1 MIETAREHPPRVLVT
16 GANGFIGTHLQ
27 RTLSALGIEY
37 RAAVRSAGTAGDPRH
52 WVVGDIGRPDISW
65 RAALD
70 GIDVVV
76 HLAGRAHILRE
87 TAKDPRFEFMR
98 VNADATATLATAAAA
113 AGVQRLL
120 YVSSVGVLGNT
131 SADSPF
137 STAST
142 PRPHNAYSESKLAGE
157 MAARSAGA
165 HLEVVVL
172 RVPLVYG
179 SGVRAN
185 FYSLLEWVD
194 KEWPLPLGAVA
205 NRRSLLNVWNLCDLL
220 QIALTH
226 PAAADRTWL
235 VSDGEDLSTP
245 DLIRRIASAMQ
256 RRTRLLRVPVGVLTA
271 LGRLAGRQAQLIQLC
286 GSLAL
291 DISQTCNELSW
302 RPPVS
307 VDQALARTVEWYV
320 GKSQRG
326 ADFLEQ

>member
-1 MIETAREHPPRVLVT
+1 MIGTAQEHLPRVLVT
-16 GANGFIGTHLQ
+16 GANGFVGRHLQ

-37 RAAVRSAGTAGDPRH
+37 RTAVRSAATAGDPRCC
-52 WVVGDIGRPDISW
+52 VVGDIGRPDTSW
-65 RAALD
+65 SAALD

-76 HLAGRAHILRE
+76 HLAGRAHILQE
-87 TAKDPRFEFMR
+87 TAKDPRSEFMR
-98 VNADATATLATAAAA
+98 VNADGTANLATAAAA

-120 YVSSVGVLGNT
+120 YVSSVGVLG
-131 SADSPF
+131 SSSGDSPF
-137 STAST
+137 TAAST
-142 PRPHNAYSESKLAGE
+142 PRPHNAYTESKLAGE
-157 MAARSAGA
+157 VAARSAGA
-165 HLEVVVL
+165 HLGVVVV
-172 RVPLVYG
+172 RAPLIYG

-205 NRRSLLNVWNLCDLL
+205 NRRSFVSVWNVCDILVN
-220 QIALTH
+220 ALTH

-256 RRTRLLRVPVGVLTA
+256 RRTRLLRVPVGVLDA
-271 LGRLAGRQAQLIQLC
+271 LGRLTGRRAQLIQLC

-291 DISQTCNELSW
+291 DITQTCNELSW

-307 VDQALARTVEWYV
+307 VDHALARTVEWYV
-320 GKSQRG
+320 GKR
-326 ADFLEQ
+326 